1 VIDRLSNAKPHEAL
15 MDPILWN
22 DWHVVADATVLRR
35 DRPLATTLLEVP
47 LGISRGAEGAVQVV
61 RLDGAPVASAV
72 RHGFV
77 WACLGQPARPI
88 LTIAELAEADRCVAT
103 AGSFGVHVSA
113 GRVIENFL
121 DLGHLGH
128 VHAGY
133 LGQEPETAVEPY
145 EVTQL
150 PGGGVHAS
158 GCKVFQPVSSPTA
171 HSGFLVDY
179 QYKVERALTAS
190 LYKSNFSQPDRFD
203 VIYLFAQPV
212 DEEHAIAHVLEIFI
226 DDGVTP
232 AALRAFQ
239 QFIFLQDKPIL
250 ENQIP
255 KRLPIGPRM
264 EMPVL
269 ADKMSVAYRRWLAEL
284 GVTYGT
290 VGAHDKGLAA

>member
-1 VIDRLSNAKPHEAL
+1 

-22 DWHVVADATVLRR
+22 DWHVVADATALQC
-35 DRPLATTLLEVP
+35 DRPITTRLLGVP
-47 LGISRGAEGAVQVV
+47 LTVSRDAQGAVHVV
-61 RLDGAPVASAV
+61 GTDGSPIVSDV

-77 WACLGQPARPI
+77 WACLGKPARPI
-88 LTIAELAEADRCVAT
+88 LSIAELAEPDRCVTT

-133 LGQEPETAVEPY
+133 LGQEPQTAVEPY
-145 EVTQL
+145 EVARL
-150 PGGGVHAS
+150 PDGGVHAS

-171 HSGFLVDY
+171 QSGFVVEY

-190 LYKSNFSQPDRFD
+190 LYKSSFSQPDRFD
-203 VIYLFAQPV
+203 VIYLFAQPL

-226 DDGVTP
+226 DDGVSP

-255 KRLPIGPRM
+255 KRLPIGQRM

-269 ADKMSVAYRRWLAEL
+269 ADKTSVAYRRWLAEL

-290 VGAHDKGLAA
+290 VGAHDGGLPA